1 MLRALLQISGVE
13 RRLQALKS
21 GLETKAEGLIR
32 HSKAVML
39 RLAVAA
45 GLAAAA
51 IVVLLLAFIAG
62 LVALYLALE
71 PRLGGLGAVGVVG
84 GALAALAALL
94 ALVAY
99 VVAGQKGP
107 SADQQVAQ
115 VRAERADAAAVTGEN
130 EAPLHAPFPEPPPPV
145 TPLDA
150 DAIFALTRRYT
161 RMPRIGVEPIDE
173 LLTALIP
180 RAEEASKEALARAAN
195 LVRYGDRSTMLTILA
210 TAVAAGWMLTRVNR
224 PERKA

>member
-13 RRLQALKS
+13 RRLQVLKS

-32 HSKAVML
+32 HGKTVVL

-45 GLAAAA
+45 GLAGAA

-71 PRLGGLGAVGVVG
+71 PRLGSLGAVGVVG
-84 GALAALAALL
+84 GTLAALAALL

-99 VVAGQKGP
+99 VVVQREGP
-107 SADQQVAQ
+107 SADEEVAQ
-115 VRAERADAAAVTGEN
+115 VRAERADAAAVTGES
-130 EAPLHAPFPEPPPPV
+130 AASFHAPFPEPPPPV

-150 DAIFALTRRYT
+150 DAIFAVTRRYT
-161 RMPRIGVEPIDE
+161 RVPRTGVEPIDE
-173 LLTALIP
+173 LLAALVP

-210 TAVAAGWMLTRVNR
+210 TAVAAGWVLTRVNR